1 MKKTLQTPD
10 KEITILSTE
19 EFPMIAKTFQG
30 LEEVL
35 AEELTSIGASN
46 VQIQRRAVSFTGD
59 KALMYKANLHCRT
72 ALRILKPILTF
83 DANDADEVY
92 EQIKKFDWG
101 QLMTVESTFA
111 IDATVFS
118 EEFTHSKY
126 VVYRVKDAIA
136 DWFMERYHRR
146 PSVSVTS
153 PQLMFNIHIAGR
165 HCTLSLDSSG
175 ESLHKRGYRVAQTE
189 APINEVLAA
198 GMLLLAGWHGQSD
211 FLDPMCGSG
220 TLLIEAALIALNMP
234 PGIFRP
240 SFAFEKWSDFDKEL
254 FDDLYN
260 DDSQERAFEH
270 KIYGSDISGRAI
282 KIAEQNVKSSGL
294 SKYIQLKVAPLEK
307 LEPPFSHCFIVTN
320 PPYGERLP
328 SKDIFDLYASLGSI
342 LKHKF
347 SGNTAWIISSNEEAL
362 KKIGLKPSKRFQLLN
377 GPLECWFQQYELFA
391 GKRNEYLQKKNA

>member
-72 ALRILKPILTF
+72 ALRILKPIFTF
-83 DANDADEVY
+83 NANDADEVY

-165 HCTLSLDSSG
+165 HCTFSLDSSG

-294 SKYIQLKVAPLEK
+294 SKYIQLKIAPLEK
-307 LEPPFSHCFIVTN
+307 LEPPSSHCFIVTN

-362 KKIGLKPSKRFQLLN
+362 KKIGLKPSKRFQVLN